1 MSCSTNLDGP
11 DLIRRR
17 QGQKD
22 RPERDQTARRNPKST
37 TKELARLPK
46 LEKAQRTVKTE
57 HSQKKKKLI
66 NNHKRKRNA
75 YGHMARTAGSLW
87 ELRVNS

>member
-1 MSCSTNLDGP
+1 MSWSTNLGGP

-22 RPERDQTARRNPKST
+22 RPERDQTARRNPNST

-46 LEKAQRTVKTE
+46 LEKARRTVKTE
-57 HSQKKKKLI
+57 HSQKKKKIITTKEKNLKI
-66 NNHKRKRNA
+66 KIKNNNHKRKRNA
-75 YGHMARTAGSLW
+75 
-87 ELRVNS
+87 